1 MTEPKDNAEPSGAS
15 GGSMARVRC
24 EARVV
29 RLPSPTKAMRHG
41 LTRFEEGYL
50 QGLRDARKA
59 LDAAGVKWEVT
70 DE

>member
-1 MTEPKDNAEPSGAS
+1 MSEPNETAEPTGAS

-59 LDAAGVKWEVT
+59 LDAAGVRWEVT